1 MLGRDFSLGAPVV
14 FLFEV
19 LLSHTSYLADDID
32 SLDAHSILQQTV
44 LPPEEHHSLPYQ
56 GYQFSV
62 VGSLMKA
69 LSLPL
74 LFQFQT

>member
-1 MLGRDFSLGAPVV
+1 M
-14 FLFEV
+14 
-19 LLSHTSYLADDID
+19 
-32 SLDAHSILQQTV
+32 
-44 LPPEEHHSLPYQ
+44 LPPEEHHSLLSIIHQ